1 MGLPM
6 NKEAYAAAASGAV
19 YLDRSTTGCIEV
31 TGRDRLALVN
41 RLSTNA
47 LLPLQPGQGQI
58 TVLTTNIG
66 RIIDLVT
73 VLAIDENTIWVI
85 TSANRGGE
93 IAQYLRGNKF
103 FNDEFT
109 VREQT
114 EMVSQMRLYGPR
126 STALLATLTGL
137 ALDDLATWHHVTG
150 QIDGCPVRLVRI
162 RPIRAGG
169 WAIFSDVAAADA
181 VIEAVDKA
189 GAVLLDRATF
199 NLLRVE
205 AGYPNVAELN
215 REYIPLE
222 ANLWDAV
229 SFSKG
234 CYVGQEIIARMESRG
249 KLAKKLMGLKLSGEV
264 QVPAELLSAGKNA
277 GDLTSVVYSPALD
290 QHIGLGYVRTAHEPG
305 TILQVG
311 DHTATVVEVPFI
323 QI

>member
-1 MGLPM
+1 M
-6 NKEAYAAAASGAV
+6 NIKAYDAAATGAV
-19 YLDRSTTGCIEV
+19 YLDRSTTGCVEI
-31 TGRDRLALVN
+31 TGRDRLGLVN

-47 LLPLQPGQGQI
+47 LLKLEPGQGQI

-73 VLAIDENTIWVI
+73 VLAIDANRIWVI
-85 TSANRGGE
+85 TSANRGEE
-93 IAQYLRGNKF
+93 IAKYLNGNKF

-109 VREQT
+109 VRELT
-114 EMVSQMRLYGPR
+114 EMVSQMRLYGPQ
-126 STALLATLTGL
+126 STALLAAATGL
-137 ALDDLATWHHVTG
+137 QLDDLSAWQHDT
-150 QIDGCPVRLVRI
+150 
-162 RPIRAGG
+162 
-169 WAIFSDVAAADA
+169 
-181 VIEAVDKA
+181 A

-205 AGYPNVAELN
+205 SGYPNVAELN

-264 QVPAELLSAGKNA
+264 QVPAELLAHGKNA
-277 GDLTSVVYSPALD
+277 GDLTSMVYSPALE
-290 QHIGLGYVRTAHEPG
+290 QHIGLGYVRTAHSPG
-305 TILQVG
+305 TVLQVG
-311 DHTATVVEVPFI
+311 DQTATVVEVPFI
-323 QI
+323 QK